1 MSSIVRLNV
10 NIIRSHGRTLFIT
23 LIMVCDTILN
33 IILDYILIYYAQIGM
48 DGAAVATLIS

>member
-1 MSSIVRLNV
+1 MNV
-10 NIIRSHGRTLFIT
+10 NIIRSHGRTLLIT
-23 LIMVCDTILN
+23 LIMVSDTVLN

>member
-10 NIIRSHGRTLFIT
+10 NIIRSHGRTLLIT